1 MGWEDIVP
9 GDPRPQNRN
18 GRLFK
23 EFLERNPHLSVVN
36 SLSLCEGLITRSRVK
51 NGEKENSILDFFV
64 VCDQV
69 LPFLKKM
76 IIDEE
81 KRYILTNYQNVKKG
95 GEAVDSDHFT
105 QYLDIDLQ
113 FESEKPQRVEIY
125 NFKEREAQI
134 KFRKLTSETD
144 EFSKCFTDETPLL
157 QQVNNW
163 RGILEKYF
171 KKSFSKIRIR
181 KKCVKPLKEGV
192 SKLIDERNDLLRN
205 ESENVTK
212 ISEISNKIADE
223 EARENREIIVAIL
236 RI

>member
-1 MGWEDIVP
+1 M
-9 GDPRPQNRN
+9 DPLPQNRN

-23 EFLERNPHLSVVN
+23 EVLERNPHLSVVN

-51 NGEKENSILDFFV
+51 NGEKEDSILDFFV

-81 KRYILTNYQNVKKG
+81 KIYILTNYQNVKKG

-163 RGILEKYF
+163 RGILEKSF
-171 KKSFSKIRIR
+171 KKSFSKI
-181 KKCVKPLKEGV
+181 
-192 SKLIDERNDLLRN
+192 
-205 ESENVTK
+205 
-212 ISEISNKIADE
+212 
-223 EARENREIIVAIL
+223 
-236 RI
+236 